1 MIITNH
7 DAVAMVNTKITYCSK
22 FIECKTTKNFSNKL
36 TLTSEKMS
44 DRRYNT
50 CVSKVRKKAMRSE
63 FNKLSNIT

>member
-36 TLTSEKMS
+36 NMTNEKLS
-44 DRRYNT
+44 DKQYNT
-50 CVSKVRKKAMRSE
+50 FVSKVRKKTTGGYY
-63 FNKLSNIT
+63 NKLSNIT

>member
-22 FIECKTTKNFSNKL
+22 FIDCKTTKNFSNKL
-36 TLTSEKMS
+36 NMTNKKMS
-44 DRRYNT
+44 DEKYNT
-50 CVSKVRKKAMRSE
+50 CVSKVRKRVMRGE